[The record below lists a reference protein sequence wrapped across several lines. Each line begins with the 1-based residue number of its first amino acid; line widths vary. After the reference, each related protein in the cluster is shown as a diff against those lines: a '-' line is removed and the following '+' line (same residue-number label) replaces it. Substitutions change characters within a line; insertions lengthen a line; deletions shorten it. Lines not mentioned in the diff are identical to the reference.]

1 MFFCIGENNC
11 VVHGVG
17 MGETIET
24 AISNWATSS
33 HGIWADIIEEFNR
46 YDPTIL
52 QGQKL
57 NIELECPPPIIK
69 IL

>member
-1 MFFCIGENNC
+1 MFFCIGESKNENC
-11 VVHGVG
+11 ATGA
-17 MGETIET
+17 GETVEE
-24 AISNWATSS
+24 AISNWSTS
-33 HGIWADIIEEFNR
+33 GDNWEDIIEEFR
-46 YDPTIL
+46 ACCPDIL

>member
-11 VVHGVG
+11 VGQAVG

-24 AISNWATSS
+24 AISTWSTSR
-33 HGIWADIIEEFNR
+33 GIWADIIEEFKM
-46 YDPTIL
+46 YDPIIVH
-52 QGQKL
+52 GQKL
-57 NIELECPPPIIK
+57 DIELECPPPIIK